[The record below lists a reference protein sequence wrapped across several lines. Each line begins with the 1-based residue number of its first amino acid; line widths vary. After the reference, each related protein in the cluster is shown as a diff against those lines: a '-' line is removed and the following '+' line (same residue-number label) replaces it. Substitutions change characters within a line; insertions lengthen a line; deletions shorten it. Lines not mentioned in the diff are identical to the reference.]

1 MNRSLYTKDM
11 PMVNAQKMRESKER
25 LRERASDY
33 VDELNEK
40 NAAIASEIVS
50 ASTSNNY
57 VEVLVPITTGR
68 VICFDLETTGF
79 TGDDGYVS
87 VGRLYWTF
95 YGNSVAD
102 DL

>member
-1 MNRSLYTKDM
+1 MNSSLYTKDM

-50 ASTSNNY
+50 ELSYQMWLVSQVETNRSHSNPKS
-57 VEVLVPITTGR
+57 L
-68 VICFDLETTGF
+68 
-79 TGDDGYVS
+79 
-87 VGRLYWTF
+87 
-95 YGNSVAD
+95 
-102 DL
+102 